1 MAATER
7 GWLISQSFSEATAHH
22 AATIFGPRARRET
35 AAPATGG
42 GGVDVATYPA
52 GGGAPVPQPRVP
64 LSATPALHLIAE
76 PPSPYTHTEQVC
88 WSNRPAGQTGMLV
101 KQAPWSNWRPGQTG
115 EHRGAGH
122 TGALDS
128 DDTQQNPG
136 ARPVRAVGRP
146 SSARGQGN
154 TRARLV
160 VSASATDDGACGR
173 HLVAHAYWAG
183 CPSPALGGTMTR
195 HELAQ
200 RLAAAGGR
208 RI

>member
-42 GGVDVATYPA
+42 GGVDGATYPA

-101 KQAPWSNWRPGQTG
+101 KLAPWSNRPPGQTG
-115 EHRGAGH
+115 VPVKQESIGAQGTPGPCTRMTRSKTPRPSHSRRGAP
-122 TGALDS
+122 LLC
-128 DDTQQNPG
+128 
-136 ARPVRAVGRP
+136 ARTREYAGPPRRVRI
-146 SSARGQGN
+146 
-154 TRARLV
+154 
-160 VSASATDDGACGR
+160 R
-173 HLVAHAYWAG
+173 H
-183 CPSPALGGTMTR
+183 
-195 HELAQ
+195 
-200 RLAAAGGR
+200 
-208 RI
+208 